1 MRRIIMK
8 STTLWTNIGDIAV
21 VNGKIAS
28 SVYKCA
34 YFHDNHS
41 YSPQAPI
48 VLRQRF
54 FLIDAKTFLPGDR
67 VVAGYFYAHF

>member
-48 VLRQRF
+48 VLR
-54 FLIDAKTFLPGDR
+54 
-67 VVAGYFYAHF
+67 